1 MSTLKI
7 TGMTCDSCAVHVK
20 DALEKVP
27 GVQSADVS
35 YAKGSAKLAIEVGTS
50 PDALTAAVAGLGYRA
65 TLADAPSV
73 STPGG
78 LLDKMRD
85 LLGRNDKTGSSGA
98 LHIAV
103 IGSGG
108 AAMAA
113 ALKAVE
119 QGARVTLIE
128 RGTIGGTCVNVGCVP
143 SKIMIRAAHIAHL
156 RRESPFDGGIAATTP
171 TIQRTA
177 LLAQQ
182 QARVDELRHAK
193 YEGILEGN
201 PAITV
206 LHGSARFKDNRNL
219 IVQLNDGG
227 ERVVAFDRCLIA
239 TGASPAVPPIPG
251 LKDTPYWTSTEALVS
266 ETIPKRLAVIGSSVV
281 ALELAQAFARLG
293 AKVTILARS
302 TLFFREDPAIGE
314 AVTAAFR
321 MEGIEVREHT
331 QASQVAYI
339 NGEGDGEFVLTTAH
353 GELRADKLLV
363 ATGRAPN
370 TRKLALD
377 ATGVTLT
384 PQGAIV
390 IDPGMRTSVEH
401 IYAAGDCTDQ
411 PQFVYVAAA
420 AGTRAAI
427 NMTGGDAALNLTA
440 MPAVVFTDPQVA
452 TVGYSEAEAH
462 HDGIKTDSRT
472 LTLDNVPRALAN
484 FDTRGFIKLV
494 VEEGSGRLIGV
505 QAVAPEAGELIQ
517 TAALAIRNGAGTGRP
532 VVPLPD
538 DGRRVE
544 ARGAD
549 LQQGCEAAFL
559 LRRVR
564 TRRCAM
570 SAYTV
575 SQLAHN
581 AGVSVHIVRDYLVR
595 GLLRPVAC
603 TTGGYGV
610 FDDAALQRLCFVRAA
625 FEAGIGLDA
634 LARLCRALDA
644 ADGAQAAAQL
654 AVLRQLVERRRAAL
668 AHLDAQLASMPA
680 ERAHEEALP

>member
-1 MSTLKI
+1 
-7 TGMTCDSCAVHVK
+7 
-20 DALEKVP
+20 
-27 GVQSADVS
+27 
-35 YAKGSAKLAIEVGTS
+35 
-50 PDALTAAVAGLGYRA
+50 
-65 TLADAPSV
+65 
-73 STPGG
+73 
-78 LLDKMRD
+78 
-85 LLGRNDKTGSSGA
+85 
-98 LHIAV
+98 
-103 IGSGG
+103 
-108 AAMAA
+108 MAA

-339 NGEGDGEFVLTTAH
+339 NGEGDGEFVAHHGARRTA
-353 GELRADKLLV
+353 R
-363 ATGRAPN
+363 R
-370 TRKLALD
+370 
-377 ATGVTLT
+377 
-384 PQGAIV
+384 Q
-390 IDPGMRTSVEH
+390 
-401 IYAAGDCTDQ
+401 AAGRHRPRAQHTQ
-411 PQFVYVAAA
+411 
-420 AGTRAAI
+420 AGTGCDGRHAHPARRYRHRPRHAYKRGTHLRRRRLHRPAAVRLC
-427 NMTGGDAALNLTA
+427 G
-440 MPAVVFTDPQVA
+440 
-452 TVGYSEAEAH
+452 
-462 HDGIKTDSRT
+462 
-472 LTLDNVPRALAN
+472 
-484 FDTRGFIKLV
+484 
-494 VEEGSGRLIGV
+494 GSGRHS
-505 QAVAPEAGELIQ
+505 APRS
-517 TAALAIRNGAGTGRP
+517 T
-532 VVPLPD
+532 
-538 DGRRVE
+538 
-544 ARGAD
+544 
-549 LQQGCEAAFL
+549 
-559 LRRVR
+559 
-564 TRRCAM
+564 
-570 SAYTV
+570 
-575 SQLAHN
+575 
-581 AGVSVHIVRDYLVR
+581 
-595 GLLRPVAC
+595 
-603 TTGGYGV
+603 
-610 FDDAALQRLCFVRAA
+610 
-625 FEAGIGLDA
+625 
-634 LARLCRALDA
+634 
-644 ADGAQAAAQL
+644 
-654 AVLRQLVERRRAAL
+654 
-668 AHLDAQLASMPA
+668 
-680 ERAHEEALP
+680 

>member
-452 TVGYSEAEAH
+452 TVVFTDPQVATVGYSEAEAH

-517 TAALAIRNGAGTGRP
+517 TAALAIRNRMTVQELADQLFPYLTM
-532 VVPLPD
+532 
-538 DGRRVE
+538 VE
-544 ARGAD
+544 
-549 LQQGCEAAFL
+549 
-559 LRRVR
+559 
-564 TRRCAM
+564 
-570 SAYTV
+570 
-575 SQLAHN
+575 
-581 AGVSVHIVRDYLVR
+581 
-595 GLLRPVAC
+595 GLKL
-603 TTGGYGV
+603 
-610 FDDAALQRLCFVRAA
+610 
-625 FEAGIGLDA
+625 
-634 LARLCRALDA
+634 
-644 ADGAQAAAQL
+644 AAQTFNKD
-654 AVLRQLVERRRAAL
+654 VKQLSCCAG
-668 AHLDAQLASMPA
+668 
-680 ERAHEEALP
+680 